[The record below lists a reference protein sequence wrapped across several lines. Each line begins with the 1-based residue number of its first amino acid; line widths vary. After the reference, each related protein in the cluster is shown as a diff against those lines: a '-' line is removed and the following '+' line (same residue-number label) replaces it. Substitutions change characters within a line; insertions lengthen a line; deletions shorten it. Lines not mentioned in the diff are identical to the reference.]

1 MMDLINESNRQAAG
15 RIRQLL
21 EQTGTQLV
29 CAESCTA
36 GLVSATLA
44 QWPGISGWLCGGFV
58 VYQTDIKHEWL
69 GIDPKLLQHP
79 NIGPVSRE
87 VTGMLTLRALERTPQ
102 ANVAIAVT
110 GHLGPG
116 APEHL
121 DGVVFV
127 AIAERFHKVADE
139 LGVASQPGVERM
151 FRLRDH
157 ETLFDDT
164 GMTNSKIDVR
174 SSRMARAVSHVLGT
188 LHDFLIQKTR

>member
-1 MMDLINESNRQAAG
+1 MIDLLSESNRQAAG

-79 NIGPVSRE
+79 DIGPVSKE

-116 APEHL
+116 APDLL

-127 AIAERFHKVADE
+127 AIADRFHGGADE
-139 LGVASQPGVERM
+139 FDISGRLRVERM

-157 ETLFDDT
+157 ETLPDDT
-164 GMTNSKIDVR
+164 GTTSSQIDLR
-174 SSRMARAVSHVLGT
+174 SSRMARAVSHVLEA
-188 LHDFLIQKTR
+188 LHDFLIQKIR